1 MRTPIRQN
9 GLILLD
15 LTMEPNAI
23 TSANFVQQI
32 LQTTVAKQMQ
42 TDKERMQAIVQI
54 KAQQV
59 TVDQKTQVAESL
71 LDVYA

>member
-1 MRTPIRQN
+1 
-9 GLILLD
+9 
-15 LTMEPNAI
+15 MEPNAI
-23 TSANFVQQI
+23 SNANFVQQI
-32 LQTTVAKQMQ
+32 LQTTVTKQMQ

-59 TVDQKTQVAESL
+59 TVDQKTQFAESL